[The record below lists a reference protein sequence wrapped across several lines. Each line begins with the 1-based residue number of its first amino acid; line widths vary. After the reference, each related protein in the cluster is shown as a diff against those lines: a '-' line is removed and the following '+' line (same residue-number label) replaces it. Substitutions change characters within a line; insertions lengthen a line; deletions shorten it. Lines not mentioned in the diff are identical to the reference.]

1 MSLFDPKKSSR
12 REKFQ
17 YHFHLALFIS
27 HPRSEEFAVPFHCWI
42 RRFTVL
48 SYSSTGIHFVRS
60 SRVRCIPY
68 LNGVLI
74 FTSPSVILVGLCY
87 SFGAISRQV
96 HGRRTGFKFFFFFF
110 GAEAEVWKW
119 KEWEKKK
126 NLLLQITSCYVGW
139 YMNLT

>member
-27 HPRSEEFAVPFHCWI
+27 HPRSEEFAVLFHCWI

-48 SYSSTGIHFVRS
+48 SYSSTGIHLVRS

-96 HGRRTGFKFFFFFF
+96 HGRRTGFKFFFFFW
-110 GAEAEVWKW
+110 GGGWGMEMKRMRE
-119 KEWEKKK
+119 KK